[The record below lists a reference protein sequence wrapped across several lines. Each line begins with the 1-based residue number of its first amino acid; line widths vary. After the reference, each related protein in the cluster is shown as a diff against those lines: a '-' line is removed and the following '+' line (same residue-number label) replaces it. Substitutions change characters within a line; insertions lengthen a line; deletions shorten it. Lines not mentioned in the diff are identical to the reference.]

1 VHSGNAREE
10 LLGFDELTLSAYEF
24 KWQAELR
31 MISLIEKSILGR
43 KKNLLGQSILQEI
56 PIHANTVHKLVKNGS
71 ELARLPPKG
80 LWKVCWE
87 QGEWSM
93 KQTNTRDCC

>member
-1 VHSGNAREE
+1 
-10 LLGFDELTLSAYEF
+10 
-24 KWQAELR
+24 